1 MRGKK
6 TDPVFISQFI
16 QESVR
21 DGVTTTDEII
31 KRAKTRIEQID
42 AEIKS
47 IEGLKIMRSKL
58 LDVISSFEKPVSKDK
73 TEEAK
78 LLPFFNLQY
87 PEKCKE
93 ICDVLRNGAE
103 SISLK
108 IENATTVFCFKQL
121 LEHKILAR
129 KDYSLIPGE
138 RFNEYITFVL
148 REGQ

>member
-16 QESVR
+16 QESVQ

-31 KRAKTRIEQID
+31 KRAKSRIEQID

-47 IEGLKIMRSKL
+47 IEGMKIIRSKL
-58 LDVISSFEKPVSKDK
+58 LDVISSFEKTVTKDK
-73 TEEAK
+73 AEEAK

-93 ICDVLRNGAE
+93 ICDKLRHGAE
-103 SISLK
+103 SLSLK
-108 IENATTVFCFKQL
+108 IENATEVFCFKQL
-121 LEHKILAR
+121 LEHKILAK

-138 RFNEYITFVL
+138 RFNEYMTFVL
-148 REGQ
+148 REGK